1 MFLSRSF
8 WSDSQCFCP
17 FVISLSVCMS
27 GGLPICQC
35 NFPFG
40 HFVCLSVCL
49 SVCMRLSFCVPDSP
63 SICQC
68 FFPFVILPVCLFL
81 CVPVILSVCLFLRV
95 RHFLYITVHLSVS
108 VSFHSSI
115 CLSVYCLFV
124 SVCPTVRLSVRVS
137 LHSSFCL
144 SAYFCASFIL
154 SVRVCFCVRVIFYA
168 WQSVYLS
175 VNLSILHFV
184 CLSVCSFL
192 CVRHF
197 VCLTIRLSLSVS
209 FPSNFLSVCFS
220 GWLHLCVSPNYKIYL
235 LNDDNKFHSV
245 TYIDFHVSN
254 KLFRIQSVNLSIILW
269 SLLSCLC

>member
-81 CVPVILSVCLFLRV
+81 CVPVILSVCLFLRA

-184 CLSVCSFL
+184 CLSVRFCVSDIL
-192 CVRHF
+192 CVWQSVYLSVF
-197 VCLTIRLSLSVS
+197 LSLQI
-209 FPSNFLSVCFS
+209 FCLSVFLDGCICVYHPIIKSIFWMMTINFTQSHILIFMFQINYSEFS
-220 GWLHLCVSPNYKIYL
+220 
-235 LNDDNKFHSV
+235 
-245 TYIDFHVSN
+245 
-254 KLFRIQSVNLSIILW
+254 Q
-269 SLLSCLC
+269 